1 VFGKCKKRNMRVNGM
16 KTNQVIEVAL
26 KAGEILLT
34 GGAEIYRVEDT
45 VIRICKSYNVEAEC
59 FVLPTGIFITV
70 MDSEGNPISIVRRIR
85 KRTVNLEKVEK
96 INSFSRSLQ
105 NNPLS
110 YREAMTGIN
119 SIMGLEGY
127 SYALKLLVAGITP
140 FVYALLFKGTAKE
153 ACASFLIGIVIY
165 AIKEKITRAGV
176 FEFFEYFISGL
187 AAGILSVL
195 TIKLYPLADL
205 YRIIIASIIILLPGL
220 AITNAIKDALY
231 GDIVSSMFR
240 LTEAVFVAAAVGVGV
255 ALALTIGL
263 RWI

>member
-1 VFGKCKKRNMRVNGM
+1 VNGM

-45 VIRICKSYNVEAEC
+45 VTRICKCYNVEAEC

-70 MDSEGNPISIVRRIR
+70 IDNDGNPVSIVRRIR
-85 KRTVNLEKVEK
+85 KRTVNLEQVEK

-105 NNPLS
+105 GSPLS
-110 YREAMTGIN
+110 YREAMMKLNNI
-119 SIMGLEGY
+119 IGLKGY
-127 SYALKLLVAGITP
+127 SYALKFFVAGINP
-140 FVYALLFKGTAKE
+140 FAYALLYRGTAGE
-153 ACASFLIGIVIY
+153 ACVSFLIGIVIY
-165 AIKEKITRAGV
+165 AIKEKITRTGV

-187 AAGILSVL
+187 TAGFLSIL
-195 TIKLYPLADL
+195 TIKLFPFMDL

-220 AITNAIKDALY
+220 AITNAMKDALY

-240 LTEAVFVAAAVGVGV
+240 ITEAFFVAAAVGVGV
-255 ALALTIGL
+255 AIALSVGL